1 MIQLAEEFF
10 AAKNDLA
17 QISVTE
23 EVLEH
28 LRRIHPATLSEYD
41 DGNGPVAWILV
52 IPTLKSLMEQFI
64 EKQIN
69 EQELLDRTPV
79 PGEYDAIY
87 LCSALVL
94 PEYREKGIARQL
106 LLNAVKS
113 IRADHP
119 IQHLFYWAFSPA
131 GKKLSASGAHELGL
145 ELLQRP
151 G

>member
-10 AAKNDLA
+10 AAKNDPA
-17 QISVTE
+17 QISVNE

-28 LRRIHPATLSEYD
+28 LRRIHPASLSEYD
-41 DGNGPVAWILV
+41 DGNGPVAWILI

-64 EKQIN
+64 AKQIN

-94 PEYREKGIARQL
+94 PEYRAKGIAKQL
-106 LLNAVKS
+106 LLKAVKS
-113 IRADHP
+113 IRANHS
-119 IQHLFYWAFSPA
+119 IKHLFFWAFSPA
-131 GKKLSASGAHELGL
+131 GKKLADSAARELGL

>member
-10 AAKNDLA
+10 AAKNDPA

-23 EVLEH
+23 EILVH
-28 LRRIHPATLSEYD
+28 LRRIHPVTLSEYD
-41 DGNGPVAWILV
+41 DGNGPVAWILI
-52 IPTLKSLMEQFI
+52 IPTLNDLMEQFI
-64 EKQIN
+64 AKQMN

-79 PGEYDAIY
+79 PGEYGAIY

-94 PEYREKGIARQL
+94 PEFRGKGIAKQL
-106 LLNAVKS
+106 LLKAVRS
-113 IRADHP
+113 IKADHP
-119 IQHLFYWAFSPA
+119 VKHLFYWAFSPA
-131 GKKLSASGAHELGL
+131 GKKLAISVARELGL